1 MLGGSTNRT
10 GCFTQFFFNFGGFL
24 GLVLGF
30 GMKKHKVINFVTSFS
45 NKDVSCTEVLA
56 MPEQFF

>member
-1 MLGGSTNRT
+1 MVVPIELDVLLS
-10 GCFTQFFFNFGGFL
+10 FFFNFGGFL